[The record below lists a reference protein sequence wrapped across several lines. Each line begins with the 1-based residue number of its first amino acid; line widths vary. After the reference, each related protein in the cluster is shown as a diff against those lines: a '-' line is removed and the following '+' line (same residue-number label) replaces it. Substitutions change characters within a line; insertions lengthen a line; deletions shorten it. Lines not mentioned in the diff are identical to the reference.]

1 MKKIF
6 FLLFLALF
14 LNAKEF
20 KVASYNVENLFDLN
34 HDKTEYQEFIPN
46 TSSNWN
52 QKIFNIKLNNAIKVI
67 EDIDAD
73 IIGLQE
79 IENDSLIKLLSKK
92 LPKYKYYAF
101 TKYPNSSVGVG
112 FLSKINIKT
121 NQHLDVRFTE
131 KVFRPI
137 LETTFELDNMEFKIF
152 NNHWPSKA
160 TSESYRVKYAK
171 TLQDRLK
178 ELPSDYDYILLGD
191 FNSDYNEM
199 QTFTNNK
206 KLNNTSGIT
215 GINHILNTI
224 IDDKYVTY
232 DDVLKSSKKV
242 HFNLWLEL
250 PSNDRFSSKYKTQNN
265 TPDNMILSPALL
277 DTKKISYIPNS
288 FEVFKPS
295 YLFSNNKVKRWEMG
309 GSKNNEYHK
318 GEGFSDHLPIL
329 AKFSTSKEQTNPIK
343 QIEKDEKKVLDKI
356 SDLYSKTKLIEP
368 ANIKDIV
375 VIYKQN
381 DSAIVKQKNDR
392 AIFVYK
398 GAKDLKLGF
407 SYDLEIQ
414 DIVEFNGLKEVKK
427 FAIIKENEE
436 IKDYKSM
443 YLSDVNADFTDPIY
457 QNEIITNLKGIIQKG
472 KLYTN
477 QQSINLYAKDKNL
490 LPKDGEEVEFNSVH
504 LGTFKGNIQ
513 LIIYSLD
520 DYKVLN

>member
-1 MKKIF
+1 MNKIF
-6 FLLFLALF
+6 ILLFITLF
-14 LNAKEF
+14 LNAKEL
-20 KVASYNVENLFDLN
+20 KIASYNVENLFDLN
-34 HDKTEYQEFIPN
+34 YDKTEYKEFIPN

-52 QKIFNIKLNNAIKVI
+52 QKIFNIKLNNVTKVI
-67 EDIDAD
+67 NDIDAD

-92 LPKYKYYAF
+92 LPQYKYYSF
-101 TKYPNSSVGVG
+101 TKYPDSSVGVG
-112 FLSKINIKT
+112 FLSKVEIKN
-121 NQHLDVRFTE
+121 NQNLNVRFENKT
-131 KVFRPI
+131 FRPI
-137 LETTFELDNMEFKIF
+137 LETTFKIDNMEFKIF

-160 TSESYRVKYAK
+160 TSENYRIKYAK

-199 QTFTNNK
+199 QTFVKNK
-206 KLNNTSGIT
+206 KLNNTDGIT

-224 IDDKYVTY
+224 IDDKYITY
-232 DDVLKSSKKV
+232 DDVLNSSKKV

-250 PSNDRFSSKYKTQNN
+250 PSNERFSSKYRTQNN
-265 TPDNMILSPALL
+265 TPDNMIISPALL
-277 DTKKISYIPNS
+277 DTKKMSYIPDT

-309 GSKNNEYHK
+309 GNKNNEYHK
-318 GEGFSDHLPIL
+318 GDGFSDHLPIL

-343 QIEKDEKKVLDKI
+343 EIERNEKKVLDKI
-356 SDLYSKTKLIEP
+356 SDLYSKTKLVEP
-368 ANIKDIV
+368 INIKDII
-375 VIYKQN
+375 VIYKKD
-381 DSAIVKQKNDR
+381 DSAVVKQKNDR

-398 GAKDLKLGF
+398 GAKNLKLGF
-407 SYDLEIQ
+407 SYDLEIE
-414 DIVEFNGLKEVKK
+414 DIVEFNGLKEIKK
-427 FAIIKENEE
+427 FSIIKENEE
-436 IKDYKSM
+436 IRNYKNM
-443 YLSDVNADFTDPIY
+443 YLNDENIDFTDSIY

-477 QQSINLYAKDKNL
+477 KQSINIYSKDKNL
-490 LPKDGEEVEFNSVH
+490 LPKDGEEVEFINVH

-513 LIIYSLD
+513 LIIHQKT